1 MSEQQD
7 RSPKAAFASAKLH
20 QKDIGSLDPRSDTA
34 KEAVRS
40 TITDLEQCQKLLQ
53 TASVFSHNEDLEDIT
68 TESLQY
74 LTVEYLLAE
83 LLLRTYDSDRL
94 AALRRSSQLL
104 EAFLERLD
112 HYGMLSKPDTEL
124 YERYTES
131 RASFSLLA
139 TSNLEDKRRL
149 KVARFQEEKALK
161 QKLEVCDLCDI
172 CDISLTSTVCSDA
185 IPVTQRR

>member
-7 RSPKAAFASAKLH
+7 RSLKAAFASAKLH
-20 QKDIGSLDPRSDTA
+20 QKDIESLDPRSDTA

-53 TASVFSHNEDLEDIT
+53 TASIFSRNEDLEDIT

-112 HYGMLSKPDTEL
+112 HYGMLSKSDTEL

-149 KVARFQEEKALK
+149 KVARFQQEKALK
-161 QKLEVCDLCDI
+161 QKLEVCDLVTFV
-172 CDISLTSTVCSDA
+172 ISA
-185 IPVTQRR
+185 